1 MSRKEHKACL
11 VYYFSDRDAQYSY
24 SPFIEEEVKIIEH
37 IKTNH
42 LQQVVSLL
50 SDTSE
55 VGPK

>member
-1 MSRKEHKACL
+1 MSRKEHNACL
-11 VYYFSDRDAQYSY
+11 VYYISDAQYSY

>member
-1 MSRKEHKACL
+1 MSRKEHNACL
-11 VYYFSDRDAQYSY
+11 VYHISERDTQYSY
-24 SPFIEEEVKIIEH
+24 SPFKEEEVKIIEH
-37 IKTNH
+37 VKTNH